1 MSELFLRIKKK
12 KKTKN
17 NHTNH
22 FNLFQACTSKPSP
35 AAQPSKTN
43 ICADI
48 SSTLFFSALTSK
60 PSAPG
65 ELADKSTDSISLLR
79 LLNTL
84 NRSWFLMYQDAHSSD
99 SLLTKCLLNSSFLT
113 SPSDFVNAKLTA
125 KANRQLQDPLVIMTG
140 HLPKWLPDLMQTS
153 PFLFPFET
161 RLMHFYMSSL
171 DRDRAM
177 QKLLDMSSDAAASS
191 SSQHDSNQNER
202 IVPKLERKKKQIV
215 RSGDLIKQAE
225 LILADFGANSSAP
238 ANAAAVPASSA
249 SASSSTTSASSTT
262 SSSSSSHKQPLLEIQ
277 YESEVGTGLG
287 PTLEFYALLS
297 LEMQKCENEMW
308 RGDKVKLGS
317 VSGQNQE
324 QLFYFAPSGLFPA
337 PQSPYLNGKQSSRHQ
352 AHLNKVY
359 AKFKLFGRFVAKAI
373 MDFRVLDIQ
382 LSQTFYKWLVEPSG
396 LCYADV
402 KCVDAQLYSSLEQLK
417 DYLRKRRSLLMRKE
431 LAGIAQE
438 LAELEKAVA
447 DLDLDFTLP
456 GYSQIELKKGGKDT
470 IVSLENL
477 DEYLDLIVQWTLIK
491 GVRAQFEQFK
501 EGFEA
506 ILPIGCLKQ
515 FYAEELERL
524 FCGSGF
530 NVWDSKMLIECTRCD
545 HGYTH
550 DSKAVQFLFEIMCS
564 FGSDEQRQFLQ
575 FVTGSPRLPVGG
587 LRSLVPRLTIVR
599 KTIDSTTSAGASANS
614 ENYLPSVMTCVN
626 YLKLPEY
633 SSIEVMREKLT
644 KAMKDGQLS
653 FHLS

>member
-1 MSELFLRIKKK
+1 
-12 KKTKN
+12 
-17 NHTNH
+17 
-22 FNLFQACTSKPSP
+22 
-35 AAQPSKTN
+35 
-43 ICADI
+43 
-48 SSTLFFSALTSK
+48 
-60 PSAPG
+60 
-65 ELADKSTDSISLLR
+65 
-79 LLNTL
+79 
-84 NRSWFLMYQDAHSSD
+84 MYQDTHSSD
-99 SLLTKCLLNSSFLT
+99 SLQNKCLLNSSFLT

-177 QKLLDMSSDAAASS
+177 QKLLDMSSDTAASS
-191 SSQHDSNQNER
+191 SQNDSNQNER

-225 LILADFGANSSAP
+225 LILNDFCANSSAS
-238 ANAAAVPASSA
+238 NAAPASSA

-287 PTLEFYALLS
+287 PTLEFYALFS

-308 RGDKVKLGS
+308 RGEKVKLGS

-324 QLFYFAPSGLFPA
+324 QLFYFSPSGLFPA
-337 PQSPYLNGKQSSRHQ
+337 PLSPYLNGKQSSKHQ
-352 AHLNKVY
+352 AQLNKIY
-359 AKFKLFGRFVAKAI
+359 AKFKLFGKFVAKAI

-382 LSQTFYKWLVEPSG
+382 LSQTFYKWLIEPSS
-396 LCYADV
+396 LCYEDI
-402 KCVDAQLYSSLEQLK
+402 KHVDAQLYSSLEQLK
-417 DYLRKRRSLLMRKE
+417 DYLRKRRGLLMKKD
-431 LAGIAQE
+431 LTGIAKE

-470 IVSLENL
+470 IVNLENL
-477 DEYLDLIVQWTLIK
+477 DEYLGLIVEWTLIK
-491 GVRAQFEQFK
+491 GVQAQFENFK

-506 ILPIGCLKQ
+506 ILPMNCLKQ

-564 FGSDEQRQFLQ
+564 FSSDEQRQFLQ

-599 KTIDSTTSAGASANS
+599 KTIDSTSTGASSNS